1 MSNYNPTQEEEY
13 SLYFDGCSKGN
24 PGPAGAGFVLYQGSR
39 EILSKSE
46 FISEHDTNN
55 VAEYHALVLGLKKSL
70 SYGIRRL
77 TVYGDSLLVI
87 KQVTGKYKVNS
98 HNLKQYHDYAIELAK
113 QFEFIRFEHVLREKN
128 KRADELANLSLS
140 TFSTFSTF

>member
-1 MSNYNPTQEEEY
+1 MSNNKDQQEEY
-13 SLYFDGCSKGN
+13 SLYFDGCCKGN

-39 EILSKSE
+39 EIVTKSE
-46 FISEHDTNN
+46 FIGDNETNN
-55 VAEYHALVLGLKKSL
+55 VAEYHALVIGLKKAL
-70 SYGIRRL
+70 SYGVRRL

-98 HNLKQYHDYAIELAK
+98 HHLKQYYDYAIELAK

-140 TFSTFSTF
+140 TLSTF

>member
-1 MSNYNPTQEEEY
+1 MSNNQEQQEEY
-13 SLYFDGCSKGN
+13 SLYFDGCCKGN

-39 EILSKSE
+39 EIVSKSE
-46 FISEHDTNN
+46 FIGDNETNN
-55 VAEYHALVLGLKKSL
+55 VAEYHALVIGLKKAL
-70 SYGIRRL
+70 SYGVRRL

-113 QFEFIRFEHVLREKN
+113 QFETIRFEHVLREKN

-140 TFSTFSTF
+140 STF